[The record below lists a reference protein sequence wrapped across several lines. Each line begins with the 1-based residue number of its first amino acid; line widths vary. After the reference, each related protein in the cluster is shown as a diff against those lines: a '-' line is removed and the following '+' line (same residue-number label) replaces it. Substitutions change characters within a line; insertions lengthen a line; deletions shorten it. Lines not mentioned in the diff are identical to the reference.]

1 VQPVRVGAIFL
12 IVLLTV
18 PVWAGDS
25 ITVAVASNFTRS
37 AAELAERFEAE
48 TGVSVRLSTGS
59 TGKLYAQILNGAPFD
74 VFLAADA
81 ERPTR
86 LEQSGYAVGG
96 ARTTY
101 AKGALVLWSRSA
113 NDCRAVL
120 SDEHS
125 GHIALANPETAPYG
139 RAAVEYLTSAGYW
152 DSVSARAVYGE
163 NINQTLQFVATGNA
177 VLGLVA
183 KSQMGAPQLPEAA
196 CVWEVP
202 NSAYSHLEQQAV
214 LLVRAAHNDGARRF
228 YEFLGSE
235 AAQEIIERQGYE
247 VPR

>member
-1 VQPVRVGAIFL
+1 MKPVRVCAILL
-12 IVLLTV
+12 ILLLAAPVRAGGTV
-18 PVWAGDS
+18 
-25 ITVAVASNFTRS
+25 TVAVASNFTRS
-37 AAELAERFEAE
+37 AAELAEHFEAE
-48 TGVSVRLSTGS
+48 TGIAVRLSAGS

-81 ERPTR
+81 ERPIR
-86 LEQSGYAVGG
+86 LEQSGHIVAG

-101 AKGALVLWSRSA
+101 ANGALVLWSRSA
-113 NDCRAVL
+113 KDCRAVL

-152 DSVSARAVYGE
+152 DSVSDRAVYGE

-183 KSQMGAPQLPEAA
+183 KSQKDAPQLPEAA
-196 CVWEVP
+196 CVWDVP
-202 NSAYSHLEQQAV
+202 ASSHSNLEQQAV
-214 LLVRAAHNDGARRF
+214 LLLRAADNDDAWRF

-235 AAQEIIERQGYE
+235 AAREIIGRQGYE